1 MNLYLYD
8 KKIKTKSLRGLVG
21 DNFYSNIRLGKQ
33 SLEDKLNEDLK
44 IDLIKIYSVDEILLD
59 NKQEFVALSSNL
71 SFIDSKL
78 AKIFIE
84 MLKSSSIDYIYKGLS
99 GFIFKGNKSTLKSFI
114 EGEEVKIAQS
124 KINHNILE
132 INNLYD
138 LKKII
143 AKNFHSRYFNSIH
156 KKDDH
161 IIKISKNKEKL
172 KDEFLFLKSI
182 PNNLKGFYAEVID
195 EKETSNQYQYTLQA
209 YDMFDLGYQYI
220 SGLLEL
226 DDIKGLFRVLEDL
239 FSEVFKKNI
248 DSNGSE
254 LDDILN
260 KNALRN
266 KELKKL
272 DIYTSLNS
280 FMVNHAGINL
290 SDHYLRIQSDL
301 KNHKKVFKNSGKIFS
316 HGDLCFSNMLFS
328 PETLELKLIDPRG
341 LNNSNGYRTPYYD
354 MAKLSHSLL
363 GNYDFIINN
372 LSKIS
377 FSEKMEASNE
387 FNFKFDSNN
396 DAIFRDFLKSFNLDY
411 RLVRIV
417 ESSLFLSM
425 LPLHIENTKKVYSL
439 ALRSVEIYNKAYE
452 SR

>member
-1 MNLYLYD
+1 MNFYLYD
-8 KKIKTKSLRGLVG
+8 KKIKTKSLRSLVG

-114 EGEEVKIAQS
+114 EGEELKIAQS

-143 AKNFHSRYFNSIH
+143 SKNFHSRYFNSIH
-156 KKDDH
+156 KKDDR

-182 PNNLKGFYAEVID
+182 PENLKGFYAEVID
-195 EKETSNQYQYTLQA
+195 EKETSNQYEYTLQA

-254 LDDILN
+254 LNDILN

-272 DIYTSLNS
+272 DIYTSLNN
-280 FMVNHAGINL
+280 FMVNHAGISL

-328 PETLELKLIDPRG
+328 TETLELKLIDPRG

-372 LSKIS
+372 LSKIN
-377 FSEKMEASNE
+377 FSEEMEASNE
-387 FNFKFDSNN
+387 FNFKFDSNH